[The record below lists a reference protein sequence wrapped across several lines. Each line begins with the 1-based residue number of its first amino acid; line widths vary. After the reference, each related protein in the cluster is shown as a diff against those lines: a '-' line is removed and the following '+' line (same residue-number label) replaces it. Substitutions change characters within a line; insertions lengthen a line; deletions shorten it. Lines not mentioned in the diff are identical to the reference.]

1 MGVYGG
7 LGPMTNGVLWAE
19 VVVFAFFVGLRLYT
33 RKVILNSLGADDYI
47 SVIALVRNYDFFKWL
62 DCSLTIPQ
70 LVHVLY
76 TIFVTIS
83 SVYGLG
89 QLYVDVGDPA
99 IYVTAVKYELFSQVA
114 GLMVIGIGKW
124 AVGMFLLRIVRNK
137 VQIAMI
143 WTCLAIISVITL
155 FASITVVVQCIPV
168 QKSWN
173 PNYPGTCWIDFSKV
187 GYTVGCKF
195 ANSQNL
201 ITCFLREGLT

>member
-70 LVHVLY
+70 LVHILY

-83 SVYGLG
+83 SFYGLG

-187 GYTVGCKF
+187 GYTVGCKS
-195 ANSQNL
+195 ANYPNL
-201 ITCFLREGLT
+201 ITCLRGEGLT